1 MSFRTEVICG
11 AAAILALLL
20 LRVAVLWWISFVMMI
35 GLLLSAELFNT
46 ALERLMDWLQPHTD
60 KNVALVKDAAAG
72 AILVLSMTS
81 LIVFLLFLT
90 NH

>member
-11 AAAILALLL
+11 AAAILALLFF
-20 LRVAVLWWISFVMMI
+20 RAAVIWWISFVMMI

-46 ALERLMDWLQPHTD
+46 ALEKLMDWLQPHTD

-72 AILVLSMTS
+72 AVLELCLTS
-81 LIVFLLFLT
+81 LIVFLIFLI
-90 NH
+90 NQ